1 MVGSPP
7 RRPRRR
13 VTWALLTLL
22 LATVLVSAGTG
33 TAQAVT
39 GYRYW
44 NYFHVTGG
52 EYVFAKTGPAD
63 YVPRD
68 GSVEAYRYG
77 LSSVADG
84 LKPRT
89 GPTAYT
95 AAAICRGTTPESD
108 EKTVGVLI
116 DYGTPAD
123 AAAGETPPEPRAAC
137 AVVPIDANGQPVL
150 DAVADVRVQEG
161 VTCGIDGY
169 PVRTCSVTVKN
180 APAAAPQATVDF
192 ALPTS
197 ATSSDATGSAGSGSD
212 SGAGSGDGDGDVP
225 WSLVGAVAAIVLLG
239 GGALLL
245 ARRNK
250 NP

>member
-1 MVGSPP
+1 MAGSPP
-7 RRPRRR
+7 RVPRRR
-13 VTWALLTLL
+13 VTWPLLTLL
-22 LATVLVSAGTG
+22 LATVLVAAGTG
-33 TAQAVT
+33 TARAVT

-63 YVPRD
+63 FVPED

-77 LSSVADG
+77 LSSAADG
-84 LKPRT
+84 LEPRT

-95 AAAICRGTTPESD
+95 AAAICRGARPGSG

-116 DYGTPAD
+116 DYGTADD
-123 AAAGETPPEPRAAC
+123 AAAGETPPKPRAAC
-137 AVVPIDANGQPVL
+137 AVVPADADGQQVL

-169 PVRTCSVTVKN
+169 PVRTCSVTVKD
-180 APAAAPQATVDF
+180 APAARPEATVDF
-192 ALPTS
+192 ALPRS
-197 ATSSDATGSAGSGSD
+197 ATSTDATRSAGTGSD
-212 SGAGSGDGDGDVP
+212 SGAGDGDVP
-225 WSLVGAVAAIVLLG
+225 WPLVGAVGAVVLLG

-250 NP
+250 SA

>member
-1 MVGSPP
+1 MAGSPP
-7 RRPRRR
+7 RVPRRR
-13 VTWALLTLL
+13 VTWPLLTLL
-22 LATVLVSAGTG
+22 LATVLMAAGTG
-33 TAQAVT
+33 SARAVT

-63 YVPRD
+63 FVPKD

-77 LSSVADG
+77 LSSATDG
-84 LKPRT
+84 LEPRT
-89 GPTAYT
+89 GATTYT
-95 AAAICRGTTPESD
+95 AAAICRGASPGSG

-116 DYGTPAD
+116 DYGTADD
-123 AAAGETPPEPRAAC
+123 AAAGERPPEPRAAC
-137 AVVPIDANGQPVL
+137 AVVPVDADGQQVL

-180 APAAAPQATVDF
+180 APAAAPERTVDF
-192 ALPTS
+192 ALPRS
-197 ATSSDATGSAGSGSD
+197 ATSTDGARSAGTGSD
-212 SGAGSGDGDGDVP
+212 SGAEAGDGDVP
-225 WSLVGAVAAIVLLG
+225 WPLVGAVAAVVLLG

-250 NP
+250 NA

>member
-1 MVGSPP
+1 MAGPPP
-7 RRPRRR
+7 RVLRRR
-13 VTWALLTLL
+13 ARPLLTLL
-22 LATVLVSAGTG
+22 LAAVLVAAGTG
-33 TAQAVT
+33 SAQAVT

-63 YVPRD
+63 FVPKD

-77 LSSVADG
+77 LSSVASG
-84 LKPRT
+84 LEPRT
-89 GPTAYT
+89 GPTAYP
-95 AAAICRGTTPESD
+95 AATICRGTTPGSG

-116 DYGTPAD
+116 DYGTADD

-137 AVVPIDANGQPVL
+137 AVVPAGANGQQVL

-180 APAAAPQATVDF
+180 APAAAPETTVDF
-192 ALPTS
+192 ALPRP
-197 ATSSDATGSAGSGSD
+197 ATSTDATRSADTGSD
-212 SGAGSGDGDGDVP
+212 SGAGTGDGDVP
-225 WSLVGAVAAIVLLG
+225 WSLVGAVAAVLLLG

-250 NP
+250 NA

>member
-1 MVGSPP
+1 MASSPP
-7 RRPRRR
+7 RRPRRWVGR
-13 VTWALLTLL
+13 PLLALLLAALLT
-22 LATVLVSAGTG
+22 APGTG
-33 TAQAVT
+33 SAQGAT

-52 EYVFAKTGPAD
+52 KYVFATTGPAD
-63 YVPRD
+63 HVPKD

-89 GPTAYT
+89 GPTTYT
-95 AAAICRGTTPESD
+95 AAAVCEGTAPESG
-108 EKTVGVLI
+108 EKRVAVLI

-123 AAAGETPPEPRAAC
+123 APAGETPPRPRAAC
-137 AVVPIDANGQPVL
+137 AVVPVDANGQQVL
-150 DAVADVRVQEG
+150 DEVADVRVQDG

-169 PVRTCSVTVKN
+169 PVQTCAVTVKD
-180 APAAAPQATVDF
+180 APAPATERAVDF
-192 ALPTS
+192 ALPQA
-197 ATSSDATGSAGSGSD
+197 ATSTDQTPKAGTGT
-212 SGAGSGDGDGDVP
+212 GSGDGSGDGDVP
-225 WSLVGAVAAIVLLG
+225 WSLVGAVAAVLVLG

-250 NP
+250 NA